1 MTTSLSKLNKKI
13 ISCTRCTRLVE
24 FRGKIAVEKRKQYI
38 NEEYW
43 GKPITGYG
51 DPDAQLLMV
60 GLAPAAHGVQEI
72 IFLLSLER
80 EVVINQTY
88 SIRMP

>member
-51 DPDAQLLMV
+51 DPAAIERGEFLQGINHPIFSLNAYLLRDY
-60 GLAPAAHGVQEI
+60 PINRVQFTE
-72 IFLLSLER
+72 
-80 EVVINQTY
+80 
-88 SIRMP
+88 MMA